1 MKIRSCACTQKG
13 YGKKVNQDAL
23 LLKVAVL
30 NKERIAFAVLC
41 DGMGGLDD
49 GEIASAQ
56 GIRTME
62 RWFYDELPAI
72 MEANSKKTGCGIP
85 IADAVKESWRKRIM
99 QLNIQL
105 TGYGRLHDR
114 KLGTTILA
122 VLLVEQ
128 TYLVM
133 HIGDCRLYD
142 THNGQ
147 TEQLTVDQTYVQK
160 LVESRF
166 LTQKEAEEHSQAHVL
181 LQCVGASQTVIP
193 KFYEGRLEDKMSFF
207 LCSDGFW
214 KKADMKKVYE
224 MMQRSCRMTDS
235 RMEKKIEQKISR
247 CRQKGEQDDI
257 SAIVIAVKNDNP
269 FMNLKRL
276 CR

>member
-1 MKIRSCACTQKG
+1 MKIGSCACTQKG
-13 YGKKVNQDAL
+13 YGKKNNQDAL

-30 NKERIAFAVLC
+30 NKDRIVFAVLC
-41 DGMGGLDD
+41 DGMGGLEN

-56 GIRTME
+56 AIRTME
-62 RWFYDELPAI
+62 RWFNDDFSEI
-72 MEANSKKTGCGIP
+72 IEVNQKKTGCGNSIT
-85 IADAVKESWRKRIM
+85 DAVKESWKKRIT

-105 TGYGRLHDR
+105 TGYGRLHEK

-122 VLLVEQ
+122 VLLIEQ

-133 HIGDCRLYD
+133 HIGDCRLYY
-142 THNGQ
+142 TVNGQ
-147 TEQLTVDQTYVQK
+147 REQLTVDQTYVQN
-160 LVESRF
+160 LVESGV
-166 LTQKEAEEHSQAHVL
+166 LTQEEAEEHAQAHVL

-193 KFYEGRLEDKMSFF
+193 EFYEGKLEHKMSFL

>member
-1 MKIRSCACTQKG
+1 
-13 YGKKVNQDAL
+13 
-23 LLKVAVL
+23 
-30 NKERIAFAVLC
+30 
-41 DGMGGLDD
+41 
-49 GEIASAQ
+49 
-56 GIRTME
+56 
-62 RWFYDELPAI
+62 
-72 MEANSKKTGCGIP
+72 
-85 IADAVKESWRKRIM
+85 M

-224 MMQRSCRMTDS
+224 MMQRSYRMTEG
-235 RMEKKIEQKISR
+235 RMEKKIEQRMGR
-247 CRQKGEQDDI
+247 CRKKGEIDDI
-257 SAIVIAVKNDNP
+257 SAIMITVKKN
-269 FMNLKRL
+269 RL
-276 CR
+276 FYKFKSITMDKHGEQ